1 MLSPEQMSRVLI
13 AAPKDVM
20 EPVISEL
27 HRQRLF
33 HIEDFVENDEEEY
46 AGYRIGVP
54 LEGAKE
60 ISKDLLR
67 LRSVTGAFS
76 LRAEDLDPSGKIRKS
91 QLTAQIEQELPG
103 IEMEVEELL
112 SRRTELENH
121 VKELEQKIEALTPF
135 SEMRADLALL
145 HGYRTLAVFAGYL
158 SKKVDIGVPCEEYY
172 SESKKG
178 NFLVAVVPVEYRQEV
193 ERKLLDAQF
202 QTVPVPDESGP
213 AKERISVYNV
223 QIETDRKDLEEIATQ
238 LDALK
243 SQYSE
248 FLIACDELLSI
259 DAQKAEVPLRFATTD
274 HAFIADGWVPSH
286 TLSSLT
292 DGINAVSGGRA
303 FVAKLPIQKERDV
316 VPVEYDNIN
325 FAKPTQFLMDIY
337 SRPKYTEL
345 DPTLIVAIVFPI
357 FFGLILG
364 DVGYGALLL
373 VASFGLRKLLKGSD
387 GKMLL
392 DIMRNASISSIFFGI
407 LFSEIFGFKLP
418 WAPILPSRHLN
429 IGGEGGHGPAIP
441 ELMIMCVWIGIIHI
455 TAGRILGIL
464 NHARRAQGGAFDIEE
479 ASEHHGN
486 QRSHHVRAMLA
497 NLGWIMV
504 MWGILVMIWSA
515 FPMPLMP
522 DLTGFAPLVMGLT
535 LPLIIGILLVVPGV
549 VFIFRE
555 SALELVELPTIL
567 SHVLSYARLVGVGV
581 SSVAIAMV
589 INFITIGLIIEPQ
602 LENLTIFGA
611 IIIAVGVIVWII
623 GQILNTILGMI
634 GGGLQ
639 SLRLQYVE
647 FFTKFYKGGGKKYSP
662 FGEIRRFTED

>member
-33 HIEDFVENDEEEY
+33 HIEDFVENDQEEY

-54 LEGAKE
+54 LEGARE

-91 QLTAQIEQELPG
+91 QLTAQIEQELPR

-112 SRRTELENH
+112 SRRTGLENH

-145 HGYRTLAVFAGYL
+145 HGYRTLTVFAGYL
-158 SKKVDIGVPCEEYY
+158 AKKVDIGVPCEEYF

-202 QTVPVPDESGP
+202 QAIPVPDEPGP

-223 QIETDRKDLEEIATQ
+223 QLETDRKDLEEIATNI
-238 LDALK
+238 DALK
-243 SQYSE
+243 SRYSE

-286 TLSSLT
+286 TLSGLS
-292 DGINAVSGGRA
+292 DGITAVSGGRA
-303 FVAKLPIQKERDV
+303 FVTELPIQKEIDV

-345 DPTLIVAIVFPI
+345 DPTLVVAIVFPI

-392 DIMRNASISSIFFGI
+392 DIMRNASISSIFFGL

-464 NHARRAQGGAFDIEE
+464 NHARQD
-479 ASEHHGN
+479 HG
-486 QRSHHVRAMLA
+486 SHRVRAILA

-535 LPLIIGILLVVPGV
+535 LPVIIGVLMVVLGI

-589 INFITIGLIIEPQ
+589 INFIAIGLIIEPQ

-611 IIIAVGVIVWII
+611 IIVAVGVIVWII